1 MYDLI
6 IKKATVVDGSG
17 QASFVADVAVGDG
30 EILNIATH
38 VEAKAERVISA
49 EGLVLAPGFVDVQ
62 NHSDSF
68 WNLFDSP
75 GLDSLLLQ
83 GFTSALVGQC
93 GTSLAPLLSTAA
105 LRSSQKWHS
114 LSGSNFNWTSFAE
127 FAQHFSGQPFG
138 LNVGSLV
145 GYSTVRRGLLMDEQ
159 RPLSTQETE
168 MLRDV
173 VHRALGEGAFGVSSG
188 LAYTHEASVSELELF
203 DLAQAAAAH
212 DALLSVHL
220 KSEASGVVREV
231 RQMLE
236 VAERSGVRLK
246 ISHLKI
252 RGEQNWH
259 HLEELLAEIEHAVHT
274 GIDVSFDVYP
284 YATTWRPLYT
294 YLPAWATLGGR
305 AEMLHALTDP
315 VQYRKILAHLH
326 DRSYRFQDMVVAST
340 SFPMRVVSKTFGQ
353 VAQSLGVTS
362 EEAVLEVLKN
372 GGAEILVFDRCLHE
386 EHVDSLL
393 AHPISVVATDGGG
406 FPRREDVGFQER
418 LVHPRC
424 YGTSGQ
430 FLSRMRTTRRL
441 SLEIAVAKLTG
452 MPARVWGLD
461 DRGIIAVGAKADLVL
476 FNPLHIYDRASLVD
490 PFHSP
495 TGIVHV
501 WVNGVQAVRDGQLTG
516 VRNGIF
522 LRKSYI

>member
-1 MYDLI
+1 MYDLL

-30 EILNIATH
+30 RILNIAANID
-38 VEAKAERVISA
+38 AKAETVVSA
-49 EGLVLAPGFVDVQ
+49 EGLVLSPGFIDVQ

-68 WNLFDSP
+68 WNLFDNP

-83 GFTSALVGQC
+83 GFTSVLVGQC
-93 GTSLAPLLSTAA
+93 GTSLAPLLSTSA
-105 LRSSQKWHS
+105 LRSSQKWHA

-127 FAQHFSGQPFG
+127 FARHFSGRPFG

-145 GYSTVRRGLLMDEQ
+145 GYSTIRRGLLMDEQ
-159 RPLSTQETE
+159 RQLAPAESE
-168 MLRDV
+168 MIRDV

-188 LAYTHEASVSELELF
+188 LAYTHEANVSELELF

-220 KSEASGVVREV
+220 KSEAFGVVREV

-236 VAERSGVRLK
+236 VAARSGARLK

-252 RGEQNWH
+252 RGQQNWH
-259 HLEELLAEIEHAVHT
+259 QLEELLAELEHAVHQ

-305 AEMLHALTDP
+305 EEMLHALADP
-315 VQYRKILAHLH
+315 VQYRKVLAHLH
-326 DRSYRFQDMVVAST
+326 DRQHRFQDMVVAST
-340 SFPMRVVSKTFGQ
+340 SYPMRVVSKTFGQ
-353 VAQSLGVTS
+353 IAEGLGVTS

-372 GGAEILVFDRCLHE
+372 GGAEVLVFDHSLHE

-393 AHPISVVATDGGG
+393 AHPLSLIATDGGG
-406 FPRREDVGFQER
+406 FPRREAVGHQER

-424 YGTSGQ
+424 YGTTGQ
-430 FLSRMRTTRRL
+430 FFARMRTTRRL
-441 SLEIAVAKLTG
+441 SLEVAVAKLTG
-452 MPARVWGLD
+452 MAARVWGLK
-461 DRGIIAVGAKADLVL
+461 DRGLVAVGAQADLVL
-476 FNPLHIYDRASLVD
+476 FNPLHMYDRASVAD
-490 PFHSP
+490 PYRSP
-495 TGIVHV
+495 AGIVDV
-501 WVNGVQAVRDGQLTG
+501 WVNGVQAVHDGQVLG
-516 VRNGIF
+516 VRAGEF
-522 LRKSYI
+522 LRKPQT

>member
-1 MYDLI
+1 MYDLL

-30 EILNIATH
+30 KILNIAPNIDT
-38 VEAKAERVISA
+38 AAETVISA
-49 EGLVLAPGFVDVQ
+49 EGLVLTPGFIDVQ

-68 WNLFDSP
+68 WNMFDAP
-75 GLDSLLLQ
+75 GLDSLALQ

-93 GTSLAPLLSTAA
+93 GTSLAPLLSPAA
-105 LRSSQKWHS
+105 LRSAQKWHS
-114 LSGSNFNWTSFAE
+114 LSGSNVNWTSFAE
-127 FAQHFSGQPFG
+127 FAAHFSGSPFG
-138 LNVGSLV
+138 VNVGSLV
-145 GYSTVRRGLLMDEQ
+145 GYSTVRRGLLGDEQ
-159 RPLSTQETE
+159 RPLEPAEAE
-168 MLRDV
+168 MVRDV

-203 DLAQAAAAH
+203 DVAQAAAAH

-220 KSEASGVVREV
+220 KSEAAGVVREV

-236 VAERSGVRLK
+236 VAQRSGVRLK

-252 RGEQNWH
+252 RGQQNWH
-259 HLEELLAEIEHAVHT
+259 HLEELLAEIEHAVHA
-274 GIDVSFDVYP
+274 GVDVSFDVYP

-294 YLPAWATLGGR
+294 YLPTWATLGGR
-305 AEMLHALTDP
+305 SAMLRVLADP
-315 VQYRKILAHLH
+315 VQYRKVLAHLH
-326 DRSYRFQDMVVAST
+326 DRQHRFQDMVVAST
-340 SFPMRVVSKTFGQ
+340 SYPMRVVSKTFGQ
-353 VAQSLGVTS
+353 IAQGLGVTS

-372 GGAEILVFDRCLHE
+372 GGAEILVFDHCLHE

-406 FPRREDVGFQER
+406 FPRREEVGYQER

-430 FLSRMRTTRRL
+430 FLARMRTTRRL
-441 SLEIAVAKLTG
+441 SLEMAVAKLTS
-452 MPARVWGLD
+452 MPARVWGLQ
-461 DRGIIAVGAKADLVL
+461 DRGLIAIGARADLVL
-476 FNPLHIYDRASLVD
+476 CNPLHMYDRATVVD

-495 TGIVHV
+495 AGIIHV
-501 WVNGVQAVRDGQLTG
+501 WVNGAQAVRDGQLTG
-516 VRNGIF
+516 VRAGVF
-522 LRKSYI
+522 LRKE